1 AVAPGAEHACAIL
14 RDGTLRC
21 WGDNNWGQL
30 GNGSAAGTAST
41 TPATAVTGIT
51 TATAASSGA
60 EHTCAVLQDG
70 SVQCWGRNTDGRLGN
85 GTTTNAFT
93 PVTVVGLGVTWT
105 SSDATV
111 ATIDA
116 AGLATGRSP
125 GFSVITASSGGRS
138 GSTTLTVRARFSL
151 AVIREGTGNGTVT
164 SNPPGINCGNT
175 CSASYNSGT
184 QVTLTATPDFLWA
197 FAGWSGGG
205 CSGTGRC
212 TVTITANTT
221 VTARFTFLGLF

>member
-1 AVAPGAEHACAIL
+1 IL
-14 RDGTLRC
+14 RDGTLQC

-125 GFSVITASSGGRS
+125 GFSVITASS
-138 GSTTLTVRARFSL
+138 
-151 AVIREGTGNGTVT
+151 
-164 SNPPGINCGNT
+164 NPPGINCGNT